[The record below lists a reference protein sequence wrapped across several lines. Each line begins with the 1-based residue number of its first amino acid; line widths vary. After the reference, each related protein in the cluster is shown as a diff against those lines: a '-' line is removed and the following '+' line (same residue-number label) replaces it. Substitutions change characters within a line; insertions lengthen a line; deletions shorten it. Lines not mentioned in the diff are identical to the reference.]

1 TPEAFED
8 VFGIAFAQAGT
19 LSDAQLVR
27 GLITNRALTQEQIR
41 AFALQHGTQLLAF
54 ILTWPEGDFIFE
66 DGVNLPRGRVALPLP
81 VGPLVAQATRIARPQ
96 QPLRETLPLAPETVL
111 DFAEVDPESSASVE
125 VTRDQWRLLTAVD
138 GGTPLWSIAANLQ
151 APESIVLRLAG
162 ELLAS
167 GVVVIAGRRIS
178 LATP

>member
-1 TPEAFED
+1 
-8 VFGIAFAQAGT
+8 
-19 LSDAQLVR
+19 QLVR
-27 GLITNRALTQEQIR
+27 GLVTHRVLSQEQLR
-41 AFALQHGTQLLAF
+41 SFALQDAITLLAI

-66 DGVNLPRGRVALPLP
+66 DGVTLPRGRVALPLP
-81 VGPLVAQATRIARPQ
+81 VGPLVAQAMQRVRPHES
-96 QPLRETLPLAPETVL
+96 PRETPVLSPEVVL
-111 DFAEVDPESSASVE
+111 DFAEVDPRSGVAVE

-138 GGTPLWSIAANLQ
+138 GGTPLWAIAENLQ

-167 GVVVIAGRRIS
+167 GIVVIAGRVA